1 MPLSRLLTETDGP
14 FAMSE
19 DLRPAEP
26 GDTHEVVSAIATLRS
41 AEPCDISTAIVSNL
55 RALLGPS
62 ETPF

>member
-1 MPLSRLLTETDGP
+1 
-14 FAMSE
+14 MSE